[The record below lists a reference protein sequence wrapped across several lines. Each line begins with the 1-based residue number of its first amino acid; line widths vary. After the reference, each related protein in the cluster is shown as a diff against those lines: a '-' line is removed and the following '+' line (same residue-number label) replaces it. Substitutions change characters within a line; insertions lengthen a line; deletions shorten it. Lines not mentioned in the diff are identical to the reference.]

1 MMQRFIQPGG
11 AFEPWW
17 WIPTV
22 SGEFVWRMEDLL
34 DLYAQPMMHAIRSS
48 ILTRVPIS

>member
-22 SGEFVWRMEDLL
+22 PAEHVETNR
-34 DLYAQPMMHAIRSS
+34 R
-48 ILTRVPIS
+48 